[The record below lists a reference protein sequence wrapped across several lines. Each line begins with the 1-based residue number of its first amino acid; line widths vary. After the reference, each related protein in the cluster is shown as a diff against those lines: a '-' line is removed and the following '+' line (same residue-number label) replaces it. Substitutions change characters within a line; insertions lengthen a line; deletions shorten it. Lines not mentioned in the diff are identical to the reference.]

1 MNKNILLRCSKCG
14 KEYSFG
20 AYSCKCNNGVL
31 LVEYDFMQV
40 KSINELEDSSKFG
53 IWRFSKVLPPVKKY
67 YSFGEGGTP
76 CIKSRVLGPKNN
88 ISLFNKRFV
97 RIKCRDKDLE

>member
-1 MNKNILLRCSKCG
+1 MNKNILLRCSECG

-20 AYSCKCNNGVL
+20 AYPCKCNNGVL
-31 LVEYDFMQV
+31 LVEYDFKQV

-67 YSFGEGGTP
+67 FSFGEGGTL
-76 CIKSRVLGPKNN
+76 V
-88 ISLFNKRFV
+88 
-97 RIKCRDKDLE
+97 

>member
-1 MNKNILLRCSKCG
+1 MKESCFSTRHQNSNPGLKLKKQKFQCIMNKNILLRCSECG

-31 LVEYDFMQV
+31 LVEYDFKQV

-53 IWRFSKVLPPVKKY
+53 I
-67 YSFGEGGTP
+67 
-76 CIKSRVLGPKNN
+76 
-88 ISLFNKRFV
+88 
-97 RIKCRDKDLE
+97 

>member
-1 MNKNILLRCSKCG
+1 MNKNILLRCSECG

-40 KSINELEDSSKFG
+40 KSIDELE
-53 IWRFSKVLPPVKKY
+53 ILQNLVFSDFLKRYPLLKNIFHLVK
-67 YSFGEGGTP
+67 EEP
-76 CIKSRVLGPKNN
+76 LV
-88 ISLFNKRFV
+88 
-97 RIKCRDKDLE
+97 